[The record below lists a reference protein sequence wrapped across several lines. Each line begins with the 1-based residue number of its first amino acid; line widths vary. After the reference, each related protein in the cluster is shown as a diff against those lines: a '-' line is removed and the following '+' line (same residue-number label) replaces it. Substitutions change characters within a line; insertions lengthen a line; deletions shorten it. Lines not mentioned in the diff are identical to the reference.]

1 MDRIIHQIDNGAN
14 WPLIIETAQSRGFF
28 TEAEK
33 DAAFDP
39 KNLPIPAHFLTS
51 DGLVKPYDLALVF
64 GRFSLAVEADDFENA
79 EHFLGQIGS
88 EVEIAENCG
97 WRAA

>member
-1 MDRIIHQIDNGAN
+1 MN
-14 WPLIIETAQSRGFF
+14 WPLILRSARAAGFF

-33 DAAFDP
+33 DAAFQAR
-39 KNLPIPAHFLTS
+39 NLPIPAHFLTS

-64 GRFSLAVEADDFENA
+64 GRFSLAVEKDDFENA

-97 WRAA
+97 RRAA